1 MLAKLGEL
9 HGVTFKADKLF
20 MPIDDYASAQDLLI
34 TFNKA
39 YTTHGVTH
47 FKTVAYFNQANEETE
62 VLLANGDD
70 TTI

>member
-1 MLAKLGEL
+1 
-9 HGVTFKADKLF
+9 

-34 TFNKA
+34 AFNKA